1 MSSINRVTLLGHTGA
16 APEIRYTP
24 DGTPVATISIA
35 TNRHWKDKKTGEQHE
50 DVEWTRVVL
59 WGRLAEVAETY
70 LHKGSRCHIDG
81 RLRTRKWQ
89 DKQTGQ
95 DRYATEVV
103 GLSLILLDRRD
114 GNPVGEQPASASAV
128 PPETGPDPDDDIPL

>member
-1 MSSINRVTLLGHTGA
+1 MSSINRIELLGHTGA
-16 APEIRYTP
+16 DPEIRYTP
-24 DGTPVATISIA
+24 DGTPVATLSIA
-35 TNRHWKDKKTGEQHE
+35 TNRYWKDKKTGEQHE

-59 WGRLAEVAETY
+59 WGRLAEVAEKY
-70 LHKGSRCHIDG
+70 LRKGSRCHIDG

-89 DKQTGQ
+89 DKHTGQ
-95 DRYATEVV
+95 DRYTTEVV

-114 GNPVGEQPASASAV
+114 AANDQPASASAV